1 MAAPK
6 KQKKKK
12 YTKRECLIC
21 SSKFTPRQYNQILC
35 GDFECR
41 SEYLRWLA
49 NGYSR
54 KDLET
59 MLKKDAKSKK
69 NLKNTK

>member
-1 MAAPK
+1 MTVQS

-12 YTKRECLIC
+12 YAKRSCLIC
-21 SSKFTPRQYNQILC
+21 GHKFTPRQYNQILC

-41 SEYLRWLA
+41 IEYLRWIG

-54 KDLET
+54 SDLET
-59 MLKKDAKSKK
+59 ILRKDRK
-69 NLKNTK
+69 